1 MIIDLR
7 QIMIATLWK
16 KYEKKINNE
25 KIKEAIRNNE
35 ATYKFADYGIPKK
48 TDSSKT
54 HYYKDGKEISINT
67 EEIIKQY
74 CKDNSITIE
83 KEKLIDYKVEF
94 VPSQKAIKEFNRMLD
109 DLKESEHLN
118 LGKLADEVQKVMK

>member
-1 MIIDLR
+1 MLIDLR

-16 KYEKKINNE
+16 KYLDKIATKKVKDAIRSN
-25 KIKEAIRNNE
+25 EAI
-35 ATYKFADYGIPKK
+35 YKFADYGIPKRAN
-48 TDSSKT
+48 SSKT
-54 HYYKDGKEISINT
+54 HYYKGGKEIAIDT
-67 EEIIKQY
+67 EEIVKQY
-74 CKDNSITIE
+74 CKDNGITIE

-118 LGKLADEVQKVMK
+118 LGKLADEVQKTMK